1 MLCIKHL
8 PVSKGEDMLKNQHQR
23 PFKNIQLS
31 RQPDHRTRRG
41 FTLIELLVVI
51 AIIAILAAILFPVFG
66 RARENARR
74 SSCGS
79 NLKQLGLSLVQYSQ
93 DYDEALP
100 RSNYGS
106 WSSDT
111 QGSNVKWMDVVYPY
125 VKNEQVFN
133 CPSDSAARLYRYSI
147 NGAAHHDYGSYA
159 INSTHWSGN
168 TAADQSTNSPSA
180 DNTVMLQSRLA
191 DPARTVWI
199 TDGSHHDAVGTQDY
213 RMEFGVSLSNPLNAS
228 IDPKLLLDGGST
240 GTAAGVVARHLNTA
254 NVLFCDGH
262 VKAMQLELLNTTTTN
277 SSGASCMPWFTVEED

>member
-1 MLCIKHL
+1 
-8 PVSKGEDMLKNQHQR
+8 MLKNQHPR
-23 PFKNIQLS
+23 PSHQNIQLS
-31 RQPDHRTRRG
+31 RQSHRARHGLTRSG

-51 AIIAILAAILFPVFG
+51 AIIAILTAILFPVFG

-74 SSCGS
+74 SSCQS
-79 NLKQLGLSLVQYSQ
+79 NLKQLGLSALQYSQ

-100 RSNYGS
+100 RSNYGN

-111 QGSNVKWMDVVYPY
+111 QGANVKWMDVVYPY

-133 CPSDSAARLYRYSI
+133 CPSDPAARLYRYST

-168 TAADQSTNSPSA
+168 TAADQTTNSPSA
-180 DNTVMLQSRLA
+180 DNTVMLQACLA

-213 RMEFGVSLSNPLNAS
+213 RMEFGVSLPNPLNAS
-228 IDPKLLLDGGST
+228 ADPKLLLDGGST
-240 GTAAGVVARHLNTA
+240 GTGAGVIARHLNTA